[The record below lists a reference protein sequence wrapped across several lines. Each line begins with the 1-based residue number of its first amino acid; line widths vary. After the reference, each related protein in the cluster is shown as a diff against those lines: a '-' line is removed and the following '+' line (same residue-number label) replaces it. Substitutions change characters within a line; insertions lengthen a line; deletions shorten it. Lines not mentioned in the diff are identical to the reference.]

1 MSTPQNTRA
10 LTEKQ
15 AAHYINFSRSFLRQS
30 RMNGD
35 RENRTPGP
43 KWIKCGK
50 RSVRYLI
57 DDLDHWRHRAS
68 GVVRDDDVETA
79 PA

>member
-1 MSTPQNTRA
+1 MPITENTRA

-15 AAHYINFSRSFLRQS
+15 AARYIGFSRSFLRQS

-57 DDLDHWRHRAS
+57 DDLDHWLEQFRQEDAS
-68 GVVRDDDVETA
+68 
-79 PA
+79 

>member
-1 MSTPQNTRA
+1 MAITENTRA
-10 LTEKQ
+10 LTEEA
-15 AAHYINFSRSFLRQS
+15 AAHYISFSRSFLRQS
-30 RMNGD
+30 RMDGD

-57 DDLDHWRHRAS
+57 DDLDQWLEQFRKK
-68 GVVRDDDVETA
+68 G
-79 PA
+79 

>member
-10 LTEKQ
+10 LTEAQ
-15 AAHYINFSRSFLRQS
+15 AAQYIQFSRSFLRQS
-30 RMNGD
+30 RMDGD

-50 RSVRYLI
+50 RSVRYLR
-57 DDLDHWRHRAS
+57 DDLDTWLEQFRQ
-68 GVVRDDDVETA
+68 GGE
-79 PA
+79 

>member
-1 MSTPQNTRA
+1 MPTIQNTRA

-30 RMNGD
+30 RMDGE
-35 RENRTPGP
+35 RPNRTPGP

-57 DDLDHWRHRAS
+57 DDLDQWLEKFRQ
-68 GVVRDDDVETA
+68 GGD
-79 PA
+79 